1 LTTLFSALLISRLFR
16 NFSSFLVSLLLKV
29 VTDIY
34 SVESSEL
41 NAFSAEVQNLE
52 SQSLG
57 AQSLGRYD
65 SELVRLIKAL
75 LAVFCLRSLL
85 F

>member
-1 LTTLFSALLISRLFR
+1 MITLFSALLISRLFR
-16 NFSSFLVSLLLKV
+16 NFSSFLVSLLLEV

-34 SVESSEL
+34 PIESPEL
-41 NAFSAEVQNLE
+41 NAFSAEVQDLG
-52 SQSLG
+52 SQSLE

-65 SELVRLIKAL
+65 SGLVRLIKAL
-75 LAVFCLRSLL
+75 LAVFCLCSLL